1 MKQALR
7 SGFAALAFL
16 LPALPAPSAAQ
27 PAPYEINVILP
38 LTGGAAFVGQSNLET
53 LRIAEKTVNAEGGI
67 HGRPVRFTV
76 LDDQSNPTIDVQ
88 LTAGLIAKHVNAIIQ
103 GGLAASCRATVP
115 LVSANG
121 PVMYCTSPSYTP
133 QLAGYVFVSG
143 TATLDGMHAIF
154 NYLKWHNWKRIAVM
168 STTDASGQE
177 GDSVLQQLLALPAFR
192 DLQVTDYEHFA
203 PADLSVQAQMIK
215 IRESKPDVVIAWGSG
230 APVQTELRAIK
241 EAGITVPI
249 VVSLANQNYGTMNQ
263 WSDIIPPQ
271 LLLYSLKWPSFST
284 IGRGPVK
291 DAIAVMYK
299 AFDAAKAKPDGG
311 AAVMWDPVMIL
322 VHELRVL
329 PEDATAQQLRDA
341 ILGLHGFAGIDGY
354 YDYRGNQRGVG
365 LKDDIVVRWDSQH
378 HTGWIPMSTSAGA
391 PLHDISHSLP

>member
-1 MKQALR
+1 LNPFLR
-7 SGFAALAFL
+7 SAFAALL
-16 LPALPAPSAAQ
+16 LLLAAAAPPAGAQ

-38 LTGGAAFVGQSNLET
+38 LTGGAAFVGQANAET
-53 LRIAEKTVNAEGGI
+53 LRIAEKTINAGGGI
-67 HGRPVRFTV
+67 HGRPVRFAV

-133 QLAGYVFVSG
+133 QVAGYVFVSG
-143 TATLDGMHAIF
+143 TATLDGMHALF
-154 NYLKWHNWKRIAVM
+154 NYFKWHNWKHIAIM

-177 GDSVLQQLLALPAFR
+177 GDSVMQQLLALPDFH
-192 DLQVTDYEHFA
+192 DVQVTDYEHFA
-203 PADLSVQAQMIK
+203 PADLSVSAQMVK
-215 IRESKPDVVIAWGSG
+215 IRDSKPDVVIAWGSG
-230 APVQTELRAIK
+230 APVQTEFRAIK

-249 VVSLANQNYGTMNQ
+249 VVSLANQTYGTMKQ
-263 WSDIIPPQ
+263 WTDIIPPT
-271 LLLYSLKWPSFST
+271 LLLYSMKWPSFKT
-284 IGRGPVK
+284 IGHGPVK
-291 DAIAVMYK
+291 DAMAVMYK
-299 AFDAAKAKPDGG
+299 AYAEAGVRPDGG
-311 AAVMWDPVMIL
+311 AAVTWDPVMIL
-322 VHELRVL
+322 VHELRLL

-341 ILGLHGFAGIDGY
+341 ILQLHGYAGIDGY

-378 HTGWIPMSTSAGA
+378 QTGWIPVSGSAGA
-391 PLHDISHSLP
+391 PLAK

>member
-1 MKQALR
+1 MQAFRNALVALL
-7 SGFAALAFL
+7 FLVTAAA
-16 LPALPAPSAAQ
+16 PAPSAAQ

-38 LTGGAAFVGQSNLET
+38 LTGGAAFVGMSNAET
-53 LRIAEKTVNAEGGI
+53 LRIAEKTINAGGGI
-67 HGRPVRFTV
+67 HGRPVHFVV

-88 LTAGLIAKHVNAIIQ
+88 LTAGLVAKHVNVIIQ

-133 QLAGYVFVSG
+133 QVAGYVFVSG
-143 TATLDGMHAIF
+143 TATLDGMHALF
-154 NYLKWHNWKRIAVM
+154 NYFEWHNWKRLAIM

-177 GDSVLQQLLALPAFR
+177 GDTVVQALLALPEYH
-192 DLQVTDYEHFA
+192 DLQVSDYEHFA

-230 APVQTELRAIK
+230 APVQTEFRAIK

-249 VVSLANQNYGTMNQ
+249 VVSLANQTYGTMKQ
-263 WSDIIPPQ
+263 WTDIIPSQ
-271 LLLYSLKWPSFST
+271 LLLYSMKWPSFAT
-284 IGRGPVK
+284 IGHGPVK
-291 DAIAVMYK
+291 DAMAVMYK
-299 AFDAAKAKPDGG
+299 AYRAENIKPDGG
-311 AAVMWDPVMIL
+311 AAVTWDPVMIL
-322 VHELRVL
+322 VHELRTL
-329 PEDATAQQLRDA
+329 PEDVTAQQLRDA
-341 ILGLHGFAGIDGY
+341 ILQLHGYAGIDGY

-378 HTGWIPMSTSAGA
+378 QTGWIPVSGSAGT
-391 PLHDISHSLP
+391 PLAR